1 MNLSA
6 TDVGCPP
13 PARQWPSPG
22 GSRRRLLWT
31 KTSPGFLK
39 AAATRTAATHNDT
52 RAEPVTVLTRA
63 PQRPFTWKDY
73 VPMMYQ
79 VDLAVMMAAV
89 GAAILAAV
97 YLWSKDP
104 DRRRRAWRL
113 LKLLL
118 GR

>member
-1 MNLSA
+1 
-6 TDVGCPP
+6 
-13 PARQWPSPG
+13 
-22 GSRRRLLWT
+22 LWT
-31 KTSPGFLK
+31 PTSAGLLE
-39 AAATRTAATHNDT
+39 AAVARTTATHSDT
-52 RAEPVTVLTRA
+52 RAESVTALTRA
-63 PQRPFTWKDY
+63 PQRPVRWKDY

-79 VDLAVMMAAV
+79 VDLAVMMAAI

-104 DRRRRAWRL
+104 DRRRRAWHL